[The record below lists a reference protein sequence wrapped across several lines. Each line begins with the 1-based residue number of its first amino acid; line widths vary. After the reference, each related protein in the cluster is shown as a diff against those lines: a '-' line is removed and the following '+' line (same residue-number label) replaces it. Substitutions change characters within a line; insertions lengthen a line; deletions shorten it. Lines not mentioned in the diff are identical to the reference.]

1 MEKITRNN
9 VEAWMLDYQE
19 GNLSDVRINE
29 LLTFLKSHPELPIDP
44 DFSDFLTLEAP
55 VLTCPGKTDL
65 FRTDLNLPELSEDEI
80 DCIARI
86 EGDMIPAEEKIFD
99 TSLEANTE
107 KAVLF
112 QGLKQTILK
121 PDTSIVFENKASLQK
136 RRIQIPMY
144 VYSLVSAAAIIVLG
158 WFIFS
163 SNEAVQEP
171 PLIAKDTSRQVI
183 YLNKLIN
190 PSKFDKI
197 ALTDPVKILLAPD
210 ANAIVEPVIDPG
222 FAMLSISPAGKL
234 PVRLLN
240 SSSPI
245 ADKSYAFIHRT
256 LPSREDIEYQTLL
269 AYSGNVLRERILG
282 QDADFVKK
290 TQFSFWELAD
300 AGIDKVSNLL
310 SLPVDLNREYN
321 DDGKLESVAFD
332 SRLVAFSTPIN
343 GRRNKQFQE
352 GL

>member
-55 VLTCPGKTDL
+55 VLTYPGKSDL

-86 EGDMIPAEEKIFD
+86 EGDMIPAEEEAFD
-99 TSLEANTE
+99 SSLGANLE

-112 QGLKQTILK
+112 QSLKQTILK
-121 PDTSIVFENKASLQK
+121 PDTSIVYGEKDSLRK
-136 RRIQIPMY
+136 RGIQIPLY
-144 VYSLVSAAAIIVLG
+144 VYSLVSAAAIIIFG

-163 SNEAVQEP
+163 PNEVIQEP
-171 PLIAKDTSRQVI
+171 QLIAKDTSRQII

-197 ALTDPVKILLAPD
+197 AMAEPVKILLAPD
-210 ANAIVEPVIDPG
+210 AKPIIEPIVDHD
-222 FAMLSISPAGKL
+222 FALLSISPAEKL
-234 PVRLLN
+234 PVRLLI

-245 ADKSYAFIHRT
+245 DDKSYAFIHRA
-256 LPSREDIEYQTLL
+256 PPYQEDYEYQTLL
-269 AYSGNVLRERILG
+269 AYTGSVLRERILG

-290 TQFSFWELAD
+290 TKFSFWELAD
-300 AGIDKVSNLL
+300 VGIDKVSNALA
-310 SLPVDLNREYN
+310 LPVDLNRQYN
-321 DDGKLESVAFD
+321 DNGKLESIAFD

-343 GRRNKQFQE
+343 RRRSK
-352 GL
+352 